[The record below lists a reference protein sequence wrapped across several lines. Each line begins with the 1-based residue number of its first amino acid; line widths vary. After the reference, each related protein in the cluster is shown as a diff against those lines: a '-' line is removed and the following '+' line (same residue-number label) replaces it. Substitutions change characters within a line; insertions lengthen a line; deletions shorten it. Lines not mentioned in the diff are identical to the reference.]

1 MTKNHTTKD
10 PADAAP
16 DMLEQFSA
24 LLLNL
29 HHAASAQPASDFQA
43 QALRLLNAL
52 ISFDAG
58 WWALGVDDPHAQIYD
73 TCLHNLPLEMLD
85 KYNELKEFD
94 VIAQAVARQPGI
106 TLNVRIHDWYPKE
119 YWPYLDVY
127 GFHHALST
135 VTADP
140 ITGLSTGVTLY
151 RADPQRPFSE
161 PERRFKQALT
171 PHLVAALNRTQID
184 PWTRPASSERRFP
197 GTAIADEGG
206 RLRYANE
213 NFGAMLQL
221 EWPDWRGPL
230 LPEAVRELLCAGNEA
245 RFAGSRI
252 AAQITLRQ
260 HMPLIQLRSKRLAD
274 QLTGQQ
280 MKVANYAVDGLNF
293 KEIARRMDL
302 SPATVRT
309 YLTNIYRKL
318 GVKNKVQLAETM
330 REVE

>member
-1 MTKNHTTKD
+1 
-10 PADAAP
+10 
-16 DMLEQFSA
+16 MLEQFSA

-29 HHAASAQPASDFQA
+29 HHAASTQPARDFQA
-43 QALRLLNAL
+43 QAFRLLNAL

-58 WWALGVDDPHAQIYD
+58 WWALGVDDPHAQTYD

-94 VIAQAVARQPGI
+94 VIAQAVARQPGV
-106 TLNVRIHDWYPKE
+106 TLNARIRDWYPKE
-119 YWPYLDVY
+119 HWPYLDVY

-151 RADPQRPFSE
+151 RGDPDHPFSE
-161 PERRFKQALT
+161 TERRLNQAVT
-171 PHLVAALNRTQID
+171 PHLVAALNRTQTD
-184 PWTRPASSERRFP
+184 PWTTQAPHTPHFP
-197 GTAIADEGG
+197 GAAIVDAAG

-221 EWPDWRGPL
+221 EWPVWRGPA
-230 LPEAVRELLCAGNEA
+230 LPEPLRELLCAGNEA
-245 RFAGSRI
+245 RFSGARI
-252 AAQITLRQ
+252 AAKITLHQ

-318 GVKNKVQLAETM
+318 GVNSKIQLAEVL
-330 REVE
+330 REVK